1 MFDDIFG
8 YICSV
13 LYGVFMKEGIEH
25 IFQLYYPEL
34 VRFVERHI
42 PDKDMAHDFVSDA
55 FLRLYEEYGE
65 DFAGFNGEN
74 VRAWLYKVVRN
85 AILNYLRDVK
95 IRDRHHVLLAES
107 MLLAD
112 VKEDEGTENY
122 IIDRVNAAI
131 DALPQQCRL
140 VVRMSALEGRKYQ
153 EIADILGMSINSVR
167 TYILRGFKKLREDLS
182 SDPEISRILSCLFIC
197 VRRRNRE

>member
-1 MFDDIFG
+1 M
-8 YICSV
+8 
-13 LYGVFMKEGIEH
+13 
-25 IFQLYYPEL
+25 
-34 VRFVERHI
+34 
-42 PDKDMAHDFVSDA
+42 
-55 FLRLYEEYGE
+55 
-65 DFAGFNGEN
+65 
-74 VRAWLYKVVRN
+74 RN

-153 EIADILGMSINSVR
+153 EIADILGISINSVR